1 MKLKTNK
8 AIAKR
13 FKVTKNKKVLKRKEG
28 LDHFNAKNTGK
39 QTRNKR
45 GVKKLSDTHKK
56 ALKAGLPYVGF

>member
-13 FKVTKNKKVLKRKEG
+13 LKVTKNKKVLKRWEG
-28 LDHFNAKNTGK
+28 QGHFNSRDTGK
-39 QTRNKR
+39 QTRRKR
-45 GVKKLSDTHKK
+45 SDKELSGTHKK